1 MAKFW
6 FIRHGESISNANL
19 PTTHPAASEL
29 TPRGELEAEYIAL
42 AFSEAPDLIVVS
54 PYARAKQTA
63 VPTTNRFPHVPVEEW
78 PVYEFTYLH
87 PERYNGTT
95 GSERGPHARGYW
107 DRCDPYEQEMA
118 GGESFADLWQRIIA
132 LRERLRGHDVGFTA
146 VFSHGLFLRALLY
159 LLLTGQEE
167 VTPDLMWRY
176 KRFIEGI
183 WLPNGA
189 IWEVNVADNGRIT
202 FTGFI
207 SDHMPVNLDA

>member
-1 MAKFW
+1 MVKFW
-6 FIRHGESISNANL
+6 FIRHGESISNVNL
-19 PTTHPAASEL
+19 PTTHPAVSEL
-29 TPRGELEAEYIAL
+29 TPRGELEAEHIAL

-54 PYARAKQTA
+54 PFVRARQTA
-63 VPTTNRFPHVPVEEW
+63 VPTINRFPHVPVEEW

-87 PERYNGTT
+87 PQRYNGTT

-107 DRCDPYEQEMA
+107 ERCDPYEQEMA
-118 GGESFADLWQRIIA
+118 GGESFADLWQRVID
-132 LRERLRGHDVGFTA
+132 LRERLREHRAGFTA

-176 KRFIEGI
+176 KQFIEGI

-189 IWEVNVADNGRIT
+189 IWEVNVAGDGRIT

-207 SDHMPVNLDA
+207 SDHLPEVIE